1 MEVSF
6 LKSQTVN
13 VRCQNRACLALPSAE
28 NPITI
33 KMLLWTGWVCQTCDL
48 VHMGALIEKGI
59 DMGAMEEAKAKAAE
73 EALIEDG
80 RVPVVIEP
88 EETAPVPVTA
98 GQQEAADAAAR
109 AAKAAAME
117 EKPITETPVAE
128 KPKAKK
134 APAKKR
140 ATAKKKATTKKQP
153 PGIRSRA

>member
-6 LKSQTVN
+6 LNSQTVN
-13 VRCQNRACLALPSAE
+13 VRCQNRACLALPSVE

-33 KMLLWTGWVCQTCDL
+33 EMLLWTGWTCQTCGM
-48 VHMGALIEKGI
+48 VHTGALIEKGI

-73 EALIEDG
+73 EALVEDG
-80 RVPVVIEP
+80 RVPVVVEP
-88 EETAPVPVTA
+88 EEAAPVPVTA

-134 APAKKR
+134 APTKKT
-140 ATAKKKATTKKQP
+140 ATKKKATTKK
-153 PGIRSRA
+153 